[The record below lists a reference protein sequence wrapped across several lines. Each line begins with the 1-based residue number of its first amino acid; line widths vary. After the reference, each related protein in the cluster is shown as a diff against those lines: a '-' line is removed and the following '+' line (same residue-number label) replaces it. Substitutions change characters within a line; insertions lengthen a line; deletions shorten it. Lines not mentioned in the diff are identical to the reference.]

1 MSGAEQQL
9 QPACA
14 SLAVRT
20 GIREALADKK
30 ARLERQ
36 LAEINSAIEALD
48 ANPEVA
54 RVMELVAKASQ
65 F

>member
-1 MSGAEQQL
+1 M
-9 QPACA
+9 
-14 SLAVRT
+14 
-20 GIREALADKK
+20 ADKK